1 MKMRAE
7 IGVMLSASQGVPA
20 SARKPLEAGESHGS
34 DSLSQSSGGALA
46 ATPGLSLAASRAVRQ
61 YFSAVEVTQ
70 PCGPRKL
77 AQLAYE
83 NPGSPACLES
93 SQIW

>member
-20 SARKPLEAGESHGS
+20 SARKPLEAGESHEP

-61 YFSAVEVTQ
+61 HFSAVEVTQ
-70 PCGPRKL
+70 PRGPRKL
-77 AQLAYE
+77 AQVAYG